1 MIMTIVVIVTV
12 HGSFVFAGG
21 ERRGRTKGFL
31 AASASAGG
39 SFRFLFADVH
49 HLVIAAAAAAAI
61 TIAAAAAS
69 TSMGKMELQ
78 QQVVD
83 VW

>member
-1 MIMTIVVIVTV
+1 MTIVVIVTV
-12 HGSFVFAGG
+12 HGGFVFAAG

-49 HLVIAAAAAAAI
+49 HLVIAADI

>member
-49 HLVIAAAAAAAI
+49 HLAIAAAAIAI
-61 TIAAAAAS
+61 AAAS

>member
-49 HLVIAAAAAAAI
+49 HLVIAAAASI
-61 TIAAAAAS
+61 TIAAAS

-78 QQVVD
+78 QEVVD

>member
-1 MIMTIVVIVTV
+1 MTIVVIVTV
-12 HGSFVFAGG
+12 HGGFVFAAG

-49 HLVIAAAAAAAI
+49 HLVIAADI
-61 TIAAAAAS
+61 TIAAAAAAAS